1 MNGGIFFAFARF
13 MAMSRMMGMVMQETA
28 AKFMA
33 VKAGARLLR
42 DGTHFA
48 RPVVWLAISAFS
60 NEPKEP
66 AMINGT

>member
-1 MNGGIFFAFARF
+1 
-13 MAMSRMMGMVMQETA
+13 MGMVMQETA

-42 DGTHFA
+42 AGTHFA